1 MNKIILDLYSD
12 YLITSFSQVSATR
25 MSQALDQ
32 NISHDTITRSLVE
45 KKLTEKDYWKY
56 VKIIVRQ
63 IEQPDACI
71 ALDDF
76 IVEKEYSDENA
87 IIGYYYDHTQNKTVK
102 GMNIVDLAY
111 ISGENRVPL
120 DYRIVEKSIEK
131 QFDPLTGKW
140 IREQT
145 FTKHELAREM
155 LFQAVLHKVI
165 FKFVLMDIWFA
176 SSDNMNFIKLDL
188 KRDFIAALKSNR
200 KVKLVKP
207 ATEKGTLKPEKF
219 VAIEKLELTEGIAH
233 RARVEGVAF
242 EVLIT
247 RQVFKNEDG
256 SEGEMYLVTSD
267 LSLTA
272 DQINKGYQKR
282 WGVEEQH
289 KSAKQNAGIGRSP
302 VSSYLGRVNHVF
314 CSFLA
319 VLKLE
324 VLRLKTGLNHF
335 ALKSKLYLRA
345 LRASME
351 CLSEI
356 RSEIRVL

>member
-1 MNKIILDLYSD
+1 MIDLYSD

-25 MSQALDQ
+25 MSQALDES
-32 NISHDTITRSLVE
+32 ISHDSITRSLVD
-45 KKLTEKDYWKY
+45 KKLTEKDYWKL

-63 IEQPDACI
+63 IEQPNACI

-76 IVEKEYSDENA
+76 IVEKEYSDENT

-111 ISGENRVPL
+111 ISGENQVPL
-120 DYRIVEKSIEK
+120 DFRIVEKSMKK
-131 QFDPLTGKW
+131 QFEPTTGKW
-140 IREQT
+140 IREQA

-155 LFQAVLHKVI
+155 LKQAVLHKVL
-165 FKFVLMDIWFA
+165 FKFVLMDTWFA

-207 ATEKGTLKPEKF
+207 ADEKGIKSEKF

-247 RQVFKNEDG
+247 RQVFKNKDG

-272 DQINKGYQKR
+272 DEINKGYQKR

-289 KSAKQNAGIGRSP
+289 KSTKQNAGIGRSP

-314 CSFLA
+314 CSFIA
-319 VLKLE
+319 ILKLE
-324 VLRLKTGLNHF
+324 GLRLKTGLNHF

-356 RSEIRVL
+356 RSEVRVL